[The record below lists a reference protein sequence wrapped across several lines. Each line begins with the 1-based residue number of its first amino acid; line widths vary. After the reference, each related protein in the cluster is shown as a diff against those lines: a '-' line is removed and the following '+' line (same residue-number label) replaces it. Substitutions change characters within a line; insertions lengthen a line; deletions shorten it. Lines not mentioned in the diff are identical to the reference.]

1 MNIAHFMITVSVG
14 HSETRRHR
22 YNGIKTAY
30 TIRNPD
36 DGIHHPLAGF
46 PVPLSELLMRITM
59 NKIIPAITEN
69 TEKILIS
76 SIGFNFWFAFYF
88 YTGS

>member
-1 MNIAHFMITVSVG
+1 MIAVSVG
-14 HSETRRHR
+14 HSETRRPK
-22 YNGIKTAY
+22 YDGNKTAY

-46 PVPLSELLMRITM
+46 LVPLSELLMRITM

-69 TEKILIS
+69 AEKMLIS
-76 SIGFNFWFAFYF
+76 SIGF
-88 YTGS
+88 